1 MKGPRFRGPFLLA
14 WGLLGQRAPDREDE
28 AEVQGSARRQGQDR
42 AQAQA
47 PGLPGAALGQELGL
61 AGDGHPLGRR
71 ILAADGMLLAS
82 PEYNYSLPGH
92 LKNAIDWL
100 SRIRPVP
107 IRGKSAL
114 VMSASTGPIGG
125 IRGLWQ
131 LRIPLEG
138 LGMHVH
144 PDMYIVPHGN
154 DAFTPDGGLKDLK
167 AAERLDGLIRDY
179 VAVARALNLA
189 EPHPTVTARQRG
201 GPPITRRTAGPRV
214 LRSWPRG
221 RARRLRDQAGWVGS
235 SARGTGCIRR

>member
-1 MKGPRFRGPFLLA
+1 MRLFALAASLRRASLNRRLLHVA
-14 WGLLGQRAPDREDE
+14 AGLARQHG
-28 AEVQGSARRQGQDR
+28 AEVDIAEFSEFPLPPFDADLQARDGIPEA
-42 AQAQA
+42 AQA
-47 PGLPGAALGQELGL
+47 
-61 AGDGHPLGRR
+61 LGRR

-114 VMSASTGPIGG
+114 IMSASTGPIGG

-138 LGMHVH
+138 LGMFVH

-154 DAFTPDGGLKDLK
+154 DAFTPEGGLVDPK
-167 AAERLDGLIRDY
+167 AAERLDGVVRDY
-179 VAVARALNLA
+179 LSAARALA
-189 EPHPTVTARQRG
+189 GREP
-201 GPPITRRTAGPRV
+201 
-214 LRSWPRG
+214 
-221 RARRLRDQAGWVGS
+221 
-235 SARGTGCIRR
+235 

>member
-1 MKGPRFRGPFLLA
+1 MRLFALAASLRQSSLNRKLLHVA
-14 WGLLGQRAPDREDE
+14 AGLARHHG
-28 AEVQGSARRQGQDR
+28 AEVDVAEFHEFTMPYFDADLQARDGIPEA
-42 AQAQA
+42 AQA
-47 PGLPGAALGQELGL
+47 
-61 AGDGHPLGRR
+61 LGRR
-71 ILAADGMLLAS
+71 ILAADGVLLAS

-138 LGMHVH
+138 LGMFVH

-154 DAFTPDGGLKDLK
+154 DAFAADGSLVDPK
-167 AAERLDGLIRDY
+167 AAERLDALVRDY
-179 VAVARALNLA
+179 LSAASALS
-189 EPHPTVTARQRG
+189 RRG
-201 GPPITRRTAGPRV
+201 M
-214 LRSWPRG
+214 
-221 RARRLRDQAGWVGS
+221 
-235 SARGTGCIRR
+235 

>member
-1 MKGPRFRGPFLLA
+1 MRLFALAASLRRASLNRRLLHVA
-14 WGLLGQRAPDREDE
+14 ARLARQHG
-28 AEVQGSARRQGQDR
+28 AEVDVAEFSEFPLPPFDADLQARDGIPEA
-42 AQAQA
+42 AQA
-47 PGLPGAALGQELGL
+47 
-61 AGDGHPLGRR
+61 LGRR

-114 VMSASTGPIGG
+114 IMSASTGPIGG

-138 LGMHVH
+138 LGMFVH

-154 DAFTPDGGLKDLK
+154 DAFTPEGGLVDPK
-167 AAERLDGLIRDY
+167 AAERLDGVVRDY
-179 VAVARALNLA
+179 LSAARALA
-189 EPHPTVTARQRG
+189 GREP
-201 GPPITRRTAGPRV
+201 
-214 LRSWPRG
+214 
-221 RARRLRDQAGWVGS
+221 
-235 SARGTGCIRR
+235 